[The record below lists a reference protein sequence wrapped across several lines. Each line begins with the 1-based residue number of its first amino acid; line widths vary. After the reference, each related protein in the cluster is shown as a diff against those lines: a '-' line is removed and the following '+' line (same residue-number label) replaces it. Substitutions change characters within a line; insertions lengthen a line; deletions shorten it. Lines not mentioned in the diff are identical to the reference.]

1 MLRSLTK
8 FILSCYYNLLTG
20 TLLKFSNRI
29 NLIQPS
35 STMALTSKANELR
48 KKGEDIIILTVGEP
62 DFDTPEY
69 IKKAAKKA
77 IDGGM
82 TKYTAVDG
90 TSALKNSIIKKFK
103 NEKNLS
109 YSPDEIVVSSGCK
122 QSIFN
127 FLQVIIDHGDEVV
140 IPQPYWVSYADMVK
154 YSGGT
159 PIMLETDYDNNFDID
174 INKFKS
180 LINKK
185 TKLFMLNSPNNPSGK
200 YYDSTL
206 LKKLSSVL
214 IENEGIFISS
224 DDIYEHI
231 HWYDESFHNILNV
244 CPSLKERTIILNGVS
259 KAYSMTGWRI
269 GYAAGNRDI
278 IKKMKTL
285 QSQSTSCAS
294 SVSQAA
300 AAAALNSECTEM
312 PEMNK
317 EYKKRHDFV
326 ISELNK
332 IDGVECKPTDG
343 TFYVFPS
350 FKEFIEKNKYI
361 STDTELAL
369 YLLENAKVAVV
380 PGSAFGIEGHIRIS
394 IAIDMKSLENAM
406 ERIRNTLIL

>member
-1 MLRSLTK
+1 
-8 FILSCYYNLLTG
+8 
-20 TLLKFSNRI
+20 
-29 NLIQPS
+29 
-35 STMALTSKANELR
+35 MALTSKANQLR
-48 KKGEDIIILTVGEP
+48 KDGEDIIVLTVGEP

-77 IDGGM
+77 IDNGM

-90 TSALKNSIIKKFK
+90 TYELKNAVIKKFK
-103 NEKNLS
+103 EENNLV
-109 YSPDEIVVSSGCK
+109 YDHDEIVVSAGCK

-127 FLQVIIDHGDEVV
+127 FLQVIIDDGDEVI

-154 YSGGT
+154 YSGGI

-180 LINKK
+180 LINDK

-206 LKKLSSVL
+206 LEKLSIVL
-214 IENEGIFISS
+214 MNHKGIFISS

-231 HWYDESFHNILNV
+231 HWYGEEFHNILNV

-269 GYAAGNRDI
+269 GYAAGNKDI

-294 SVSQAA
+294 SISQAA
-300 AAAALNSECTEM
+300 ATAALSSKCTEM

-332 IDGVECKPTDG
+332 IKGVECKPTDG

-350 FKEFIEKNKYI
+350 FKKFIEKNNNI
-361 STDTELAL
+361 SNDVELAL

-380 PGSAFGIEGHIRIS
+380 PGSAFGIKDHIRIS
-394 IAIDMKSLENAM
+394 IAIDMKSLESAM
-406 ERIRNTLIL
+406 ERIKGTVIL